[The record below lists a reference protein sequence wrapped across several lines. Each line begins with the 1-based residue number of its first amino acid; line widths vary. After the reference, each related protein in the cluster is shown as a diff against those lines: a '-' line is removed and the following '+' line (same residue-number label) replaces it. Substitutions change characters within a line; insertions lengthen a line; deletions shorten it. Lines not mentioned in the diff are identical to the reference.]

1 MSEVPGLARDVG
13 AYSAADQTRLT
24 VRMLDALISDYRDE
38 LEQCEPER
46 IAQLQPAIRQCR
58 ALRRVLLGEA
68 HADPRI

>member
-1 MSEVPGLARDVG
+1 MSSVPDLAKAVG
-13 AYSAADQTRLT
+13 AYAPSDQTRLT

-38 LEQCEPER
+38 LEVCDAER

-58 ALRRVLLGEA
+58 AIRRALLGEA